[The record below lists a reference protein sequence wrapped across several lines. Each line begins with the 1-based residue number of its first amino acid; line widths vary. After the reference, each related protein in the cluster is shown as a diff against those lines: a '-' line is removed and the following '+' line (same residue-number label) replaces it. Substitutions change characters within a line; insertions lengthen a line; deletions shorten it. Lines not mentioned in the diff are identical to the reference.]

1 MTDNT
6 LLTELVKEST
16 YHADEKCGQ
25 LSEFVRISRYAPYNK
40 MKKRR
45 MTWEEQVNRVF
56 DDMHSVYYADKIVE
70 STELK
75 EYIAF
80 AKENVL
86 YKNVLGSQRALQFA
100 GPAILRKHARM
111 YNCAAGYINSIKSVQ
126 DVMYLLLC
134 GCGVGTSVQK
144 HHINQLPDI
153 APVSEEK
160 SYIVSDSIEGW
171 SDAIGV
177 LLSSYAVDNQTFPE
191 YKGKFVNFDYTNI
204 RPLGARISFMNGKA
218 PGPIPLNNAIE
229 KIRKVIINCISLGFN
244 KLRPIDM
251 FDIIMHSA
259 DAVIAGGV
267 RRSAI
272 ITIFS
277 LDDNEMMNAKTGSW
291 YIENPQRGRSNNSVL
306 LLRDTPKE
314 KFIEIMNS
322 TKQFGEPGFIW
333 ADSTE
338 TLFNPCVEVS
348 LYGVD
353 EYKNT
358 GFQMCNLCE
367 INMKNIRTRDDFF
380 KACIAASI
388 IGTLQAG
395 YTNFEYLGE
404 VTERIVRREALLGVS
419 MTGMMDNPNIAF
431 DPDIQSEGADIVKR
445 INKIIAKLIGI
456 NPAARTTCIKPAGST
471 SCLLETASGIHPYHS
486 EKGFRRVQCNNAEGA
501 LEFFRNINPDAVE
514 ASLWSANGNDSV
526 ITFLYEAPA
535 SAIVKRNISAIELL
549 EKVKLTQRHWV
560 TGGRDLELCV
570 QPYLNHNVS
579 NTITVRE
586 GEWEAVADHIYE
598 NRENYA
604 GISLLSETG
613 DKDYMQAPFQA
624 VYSHIQLTEMYG
636 PASVFA
642 SGLII
647 HALQAFN
654 NNLYAACDCFL
665 GYGENLEAEAKLIDD
680 LTKQMEK
687 KLWVMRAE
695 KFSIRYF
702 NGDKKNMTYCLKD
715 VDAWKKWCDLNRT
728 YKNVPWNEFTEEQ
741 DNTTLEQYVACSGG
755 QCSVIYI

>member
-1 MTDNT
+1 MSNK
-6 LLTELVKEST
+6 L
-16 YHADEKCGQ
+16 Q

-40 MKKRR
+40 LKSRR

-56 DDMHSVYYADKIVE
+56 DDMHSVYYADKIAA
-70 STELK
+70 SSELK
-75 EYIAF
+75 DYIAF
-80 AKENVL
+80 AKQNVL
-86 YKNVLGSQRALQFA
+86 DKNVLGSQRALQFA
-100 GPAILRKHARM
+100 GPAILRKHARI
-111 YNCAAGYINSIKSVQ
+111 YNCAAGYINSIKSIQ
-126 DVMYLLLC
+126 DTMYLLLC
-134 GCGVGTSVQK
+134 GCGVGTSVQQ
-144 HHINQLPDI
+144 HHISQLPNI
-153 APVSEEK
+153 APVAGECN
-160 SYIVSDSIEGW
+160 YVINDSIEGW

-177 LLSSYAVDNQTFPE
+177 LISSYAVDGGTFPE
-191 YKGKFVNFDYTNI
+191 YKGKHVNFNYSNI
-204 RPLGARISFMNGKA
+204 RAQGSHISFMNGKA
-218 PGPIPLNNAIE
+218 PGPEPLNKAIE
-229 KIRKVIINCISLGFN
+229 KIRLIIENCLRIGLN
-244 KLRPIDM
+244 KMRPIDV
-251 FDIIMHSA
+251 FDIIMHSS

-277 LDDNEMMNAKTGSW
+277 LEDNEMMTAKTGAW

-306 LLRDTPKE
+306 LLRTTPKE
-314 KFIEIMNS
+314 KFTEIMNS

-353 EYKNT
+353 EFKNT

-367 INMKNIRTRDDFF
+367 INMKNIRTVTEFF
-380 KACIAASI
+380 DACTAAAI

-395 YTNFEYLGE
+395 YTTFDYLGE
-404 VTERIVRREALLGVS
+404 VTERIVRRESLLGVS
-419 MTGMMDNPNIAF
+419 MTGMMDNPIIAF
-431 DPDIQSEGADIVKR
+431 DPVIQTTGADIVKR
-445 INKIIAKLIGI
+445 INKSVAKLIGI
-456 NPAARTTCIKPAGST
+456 NPAARTTCVKPAGST

-486 EKGFRRVQCNNAEGA
+486 ARGFRRVQCNNGEGS
-501 LEFFRNINPDAVE
+501 LQYFREINPEAVE
-514 ASLWSANGNDSV
+514 ASLWSANGTDSV
-526 ITFLYEAPA
+526 ITFLYEAPPG
-535 SAIVKRNISAIELL
+535 AIVKDNISAIELL
-549 EKVKLTQRHWV
+549 EKVKLTQQNWV
-560 TGGRDLELCV
+560 TGGRDLKLCV
-570 QPYLNHNVS
+570 QPFLNHNVS
-579 NTITVRE
+579 NTITVRAN
-586 GEWEAVADHIYE
+586 EWDAVTNHIYD

-624 VYSHIQLTEMYG
+624 VYDHHQLTNMYG

-647 HALQAFN
+647 HSLQAFD

-665 GYGENLEAEAKLIDD
+665 GHGENLEAETKSIDL

-687 KLWVMRAE
+687 KLWIMRAN
-695 KFSIRYF
+695 KFTMRYF
-702 NGDKKNMTYCLKD
+702 DGDKKRMTYCLKD

-728 YKNVPWNEFTEEQ
+728 YKDVPWDEFIEEH

-755 QCSVIYI
+755 QCSIITI